1 MTQHTPCPEAI
12 LTAIPWYPD
21 GLTPEEA
28 GAVEAHAAD
37 CRDCRA
43 ELAFLRGDEEP
54 TIEIPDPED
63 VYARVLERIGSSD
76 ESEDTPADV
85 SEVHWLRNLS
95 QRAAGPVS
103 VAAGL
108 MVAMVSGMMTTGVIW
123 AVRVAPAY
131 ETASAA
137 SAGYDVDS
145 IGIYDAQHLE
155 IVFEDGATAR
165 EITEQLRAM
174 DASVVSGPTPRG
186 VYRVRLGWTVDAD
199 AALDELREAGDG
211 VVAFAERARI

>member
-1 MTQHTPCPEAI
+1 MNQLTPCPEAI

-54 TIEIPDPED
+54 TIEIPDPEE
-63 VYARVLERIGSSD
+63 VYARVLERIRSSD
-76 ESEDTPADV
+76 ESDEDEAHVPDG
-85 SEVHWLRNLS
+85 HWLRTLS

-108 MVAMVSGMMTTGVIW
+108 MVAMVSGMMSTGVIW

-137 SAGYDVDS
+137 SAEFDGDS

-155 IVFEDGATAR
+155 VVFE
-165 EITEQLRAM
+165 
-174 DASVVSGPTPRG
+174 
-186 VYRVRLGWTVDAD
+186 
-199 AALDELREAGDG
+199 
-211 VVAFAERARI
+211 

>member
-1 MTQHTPCPEAI
+1 MTEQTPCPEAI

-63 VYARVLERIGSSD
+63 VYARVLERIGASD
-76 ESEDTPADV
+76 EIEETPA
-85 SEVHWLRNLS
+85 EATNVHWLRSLS
-95 QRAAGPVS
+95 QHAAGPVS

-131 ETASAA
+131 ETSFL
-137 SAGYDVDS
+137 STGYEGQ
-145 IGIYDAQHLE
+145 IGGYGAPLLE
-155 IVFEDGATAR
+155 IVFEEDATAG
-165 EITEQLRAM
+165 EIAEQLQAV
-174 DASVVSGPTPRG
+174 DASIVSGPTPRG
-186 VYRVRLGWTVDAD
+186 VYRVRLGLGANAD
-199 AALDELREAGDG
+199 AALEALRGAKGG
-211 VVAFAERARI
+211 VVAFAERSRS

>member
-1 MTQHTPCPEAI
+1 MKHQTPCPEAI

-54 TIEIPDPED
+54 TIEVPDPEE
-63 VYARVLERIGSSD
+63 VYARVLERIGRSD
-76 ESEDTPADV
+76 DGEETAADV
-85 SEVHWLRNLS
+85 PAAHWLRALS

-108 MVAMVSGMMTTGVIW
+108 LVAMVSGMMTTGVIW

-131 ETASAA
+131 ETASAV
-137 SAGYDVDS
+137 SAGFDGDS

-155 IVFEDGATAR
+155 IVFAEDATAGD
-165 EITEQLRAM
+165 IAEQLREV
-174 DASVVSGPTPRG
+174 DASVVSGPTARG
-186 VYRVRLGWTVDAD
+186 VYRVRLGRTIDAD
-199 AALDELREAGDG
+199 AALASLRGAADS
-211 VVAFAERARI
+211 VVAFAERSRI